1 MNSPILCLVVILIV
15 IIIIIVIVGIAN
27 YSTNN
32 TQCNNFKNNK
42 FQNGITTPP
51 AVCTRPIS
59 TTSGNVYSCAS
70 NYIMPN
76 TNGTCPASMITLSSV
91 CAPPSYSYSV
101 RNQFFQQYSSANPPP
116 FPCSNTFI
124 YGNQVY
130 PCISNNI
137 IHAPGGGCPNSMVN
151 AGGFCIPASGI
162 SNPYITGAIS
172 NPYITTT
179 GAISNPYI
187 TTTGATSNPYITTTG
202 TLINSGGRDVG
213 RGRGL
218 IRRGRGR
225 GGGGRGRGGGRGG
238 GK

>member
-32 TQCNNFKNNK
+32 TQCNNFKNGKNNK

-76 TNGTCPASMITLSSV
+76 ANGTCPASMITLSSV

-101 RNQFFQQYSSANPPP
+101 RNQFF
-116 FPCSNTFI
+116 
-124 YGNQVY
+124 
-130 PCISNNI
+130 
-137 IHAPGGGCPNSMVN
+137 
-151 AGGFCIPASGI
+151 
-162 SNPYITGAIS
+162 
-172 NPYITTT
+172 
-179 GAISNPYI
+179 
-187 TTTGATSNPYITTTG
+187 
-202 TLINSGGRDVG
+202 
-213 RGRGL
+213 
-218 IRRGRGR
+218 
-225 GGGGRGRGGGRGG
+225 
-238 GK
+238 K